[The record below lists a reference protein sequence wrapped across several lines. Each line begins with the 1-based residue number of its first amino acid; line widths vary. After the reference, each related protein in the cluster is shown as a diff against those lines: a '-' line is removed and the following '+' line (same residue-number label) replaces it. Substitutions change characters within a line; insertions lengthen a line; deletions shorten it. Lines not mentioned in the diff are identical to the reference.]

1 MADRE
6 YTILWYSI
14 SNMKKLFLDLSGG
27 DNPASEIC
35 EGAFSALSK
44 TPDLYIT
51 FVGPSKDYEGVAEK
65 HADLKDR
72 FEFLSCE
79 SVLTN
84 EDNPMLAAKPGA
96 SYSMSV
102 ALENLS
108 MCSEPAAV
116 ISVGNT
122 GALVIASVIK
132 IGLETGNKRPVLAAL
147 LPYSKEERVCL
158 VDCGS
163 LLEPTPE
170 EMLSFG
176 ALGSKLMESRGV
188 SSPKVALMNVGRED
202 CKGTENLVAA
212 FKLLKESGLNFIG
225 NIEPDDLL
233 TGEADV
239 AVSTGLVGNALLKG
253 NESAGTLVADAIM
266 KGLKERL
273 SGESLKAAMEVLE
286 ESKYLY
292 QYNEYGGAVILGIRK
307 HVVKAHGKA
316 DSNTI
321 ESCIYQA
328 IKSI

>member
-1 MADRE
+1 
-6 YTILWYSI
+6 
-14 SNMKKLFLDLSGG
+14 MKKLFLDLSGG

-51 FVGPSKDYEGVAEK
+51 FAGPSKDYEGVAEK

-102 ALENLS
+102 ALESLS
-108 MCSEPAAV
+108 KAEGPAAV
-116 ISVGNT
+116 VSVGNT

-132 IGLETGNKRPVLAAL
+132 IGLETGCKRPVLAAL
-147 LPYSKEERVCL
+147 LPYGKEERVCL

-163 LLEPTPE
+163 SLDPTPE

-176 ALGSKLMESRGV
+176 VLGSKLMESRGV

-212 FKLLKESGLNFIG
+212 FKLLKGSGLNFIG
-225 NIEPDDLL
+225 NIEPDNLL

-292 QYNEYGGAVILGIRK
+292 QYNECGGAVILGIRK

>member
-1 MADRE
+1 
-6 YTILWYSI
+6 
-14 SNMKKLFLDLSGG
+14 MKKLFLDLSGG
-27 DNPASEIC
+27 DNPASVIC

-44 TPDLYIT
+44 TPGLFIS

-72 FEFLSCE
+72 FDFIPSE

-96 SYSMSV
+96 SFSMSV
-102 ALENLS
+102 ALESLS
-108 MCSEPAAV
+108 KCEEPAAV
-116 ISVGNT
+116 VSVGNT
-122 GALVIASVIK
+122 GALVITSVIK

-147 LPYSKEERVCL
+147 LPYGTEERVCL

-163 LLEPTPE
+163 TLEPASE
-170 EMLSFG
+170 EMLDFG
-176 ALGSKLMESRGV
+176 RLGARLMESRGINN
-188 SSPKVALMNVGRED
+188 PKVALLNVGRED
-202 CKGTENLVAA
+202 CKGTDNLVSA

-253 NESAGTLVADAIM
+253 NESAGTLVADAIRN
-266 KGLKERL
+266 GLKERL
-273 SGESLKAAMEVLE
+273 SGESLKAALEVLDE
-286 ESKYLY
+286 TKCLY